1 VNFYE
6 RRIVV
11 VVGDGV
17 GMSEFPILVVNSGS
31 SSLKLGLLREAEGDE
46 AILLD
51 GEVGGIGRQDG
62 ELTFQDAEGKEV
74 FREEGRWSSQT
85 EALRRGLEVIGTL
98 KAGRP
103 VGVGHRVV
111 HGGPKLREHQRITA
125 EVKKT
130 LREAV
135 HFAPLHI
142 PAALDLIEA
151 VEKVYPELPQFACF
165 DTAFHRTMPEEAWH
179 YALPVEL
186 KDEGVQR
193 YGFHG
198 LSYESIVQQV
208 KDDVPK
214 RMVVAHLG
222 NGCSVAAIAEGRSVD
237 TSMGMTPTGGVVMG
251 TRSGDLDPGVA
262 LYLIRAK
269 GMGADEMETILNHKS
284 GLAGLAGGHGDMRD
298 IEEAAGKGDA
308 AAVLALEVFDRTV
321 AKTVAGYASVLG
333 GLDALVFTGGIGE
346 HSDRMRKSV
355 CGRLGFLGLERDGV
369 VRVLPSEEDLQIARH
384 CRRLMGA

>member
-1 VNFYE
+1 
-6 RRIVV
+6 
-11 VVGDGV
+11 
-17 GMSEFPILVVNSGS
+17 MSEFPILVVNSGS
-31 SSLKLGLLREAEGDE
+31 SSLKLGLFGADE
-46 AILLD
+46 AVLLD
-51 GEVGGIGRQDG
+51 GEAGGIGRGDG
-62 ELTFQDAEGKEV
+62 ELTFQDAHGVEM
-74 FREEGRWSSQT
+74 FREKGRWSSQT
-85 EALRRGLEVIGTL
+85 DALRRGLEVMGTL
-98 KAGRP
+98 KVGGP
-103 VGVGHRVV
+103 VAVGHRVV

-130 LREAV
+130 LKEAV

-142 PAALDLIEA
+142 PAGLELIGA

-165 DTAFHRTMPEEAWH
+165 DTAFHRTMPEQAWH

-198 LSYESIVQQV
+198 LSYESIVYQV
-208 KDDVPK
+208 KDALPR

-222 NGCSVAAIAEGRSVD
+222 NGCSVAAIEDGRSVD

-251 TRSGDLDPGVA
+251 TRCGDLDPGVV
-262 LYLIRAK
+262 LYLMRAK
-269 GMGADEMETILNHKS
+269 GMGADEIETMLNHAS
-284 GLAGLAGGHGDMRD
+284 GLKGLAGGSGDMRD
-298 IEEAAGKGDA
+298 IEGAAGKGDA
-308 AAVLALEVFDRTV
+308 TATLALEVFDRTV

-369 VRVLPSEEDLQIARH
+369 VRVLPSEEDVQIARH
-384 CRRLMGA
+384 CRRLMSGKS

>member
-1 VNFYE
+1 
-6 RRIVV
+6 
-11 VVGDGV
+11 
-17 GMSEFPILVVNSGS
+17 MSESPILVVNSGS
-31 SSLKLGLLREAEGDE
+31 SSLKLGLFGADE
-46 AILLD
+46 TILLD
-51 GEVGGIGRQDG
+51 GEASGIGRQDG
-62 ELTFQDAEGKEV
+62 ELAFQDAKGAEV
-74 FREEGRWSSQT
+74 FREKGRWASQT
-85 EALRRGLEVIGTL
+85 DALRRGLEVMGTL
-98 KAGRP
+98 QVGEP
-103 VGVGHRVV
+103 VAVGHRVV

-130 LREAV
+130 LKEAV

-142 PAALDLIEA
+142 PAALELIEA
-151 VEKVYPELPQFACF
+151 VEKVYPGLQQFACF

-198 LSYESIVQQV
+198 LSYESIVYQV
-208 KDDVPK
+208 KDALPR

-222 NGCSVAAIAEGRSVD
+222 NGCSVAAIADGKSMD

-251 TRSGDLDPGVA
+251 TRCGDLDPGVV
-262 LYLIRAK
+262 LYLMRAR
-269 GMGADEMETILNHKS
+269 GMVADEIETMLNHAS
-284 GLAGLAGGHGDMRD
+284 GLKGLAGGGGDMRD
-298 IEEAAGKGDA
+298 IEAAAGKGDA

-346 HSDRMRKSV
+346 HSERMRRSV
-355 CGRLGFLGLERDGV
+355 CRRLGFLGLERDGV
-369 VRVLPSEEDLQIARH
+369 VRVLPSKEDVQIARH
-384 CRRLMGA
+384 CGRLMGGKARRVRWGLVAE